1 MLITQ
6 EKIEMAAI
14 PVHPEIFKLLK
25 QAYSEKFG
33 GSPRSL
39 INRLNNAFKQE
50 IDSESEN
57 LIAERTIRSFF
68 NSLEPQKI
76 LEKNLNYF
84 CQVLLDQPSYQEAVR
99 KLTQTELVK
108 DWLAPYR
115 THLARKCG
123 TMRILD
129 MNEPITINNI
139 YVKFN
144 ILKNIQ
150 GRRQQTINLLLDGFD
165 SIPEESQSYKRL
177 SFSGNEKHIPALEA
191 VMRYRKLM
199 VLGKPGA
206 GKTTFLKYLAMNFST
221 EEESADKIIPVF
233 ISLRDVYDAQN
244 IQSLTNVVIKEFT
257 NRIPNS
263 EQQVREL
270 LQDGQCFILL
280 DGLDEVKLDKNKENV
295 YDVYREIDDLVN
307 QYPENR
313 FIITCR
319 TTASDYVFNDFTEVE
334 IADFE
339 RAEIEAF
346 ARNWFR
352 ERGEADTCD
361 VFLKKLENNEAVK
374 ELATNPL
381 LLTILCLTFEDTYD
395 FSLNRYAIYSDAVDT
410 LLKKWDASRRIER
423 QKSLNI
429 SRQRKINM
437 LSQIA
442 YHGLDHK
449 PPKVLWHQWEL
460 LEQIA
465 DFMRNINTDIDTQ
478 QVLKLIESNYGL
490 LIQQAKNI
498 YSFSHL
504 TFQEYFATEYVV
516 ENREKEFLNHFIE
529 KKLTAKQWREVFI
542 LITERLS
549 SADEFLKL
557 MFKCVNNIIKDSLG
571 LQNMLS
577 WLDRMTTASG
587 ISTSAWR
594 AYYLAIDLDVDLYIS
609 RDVEIER
616 IIFAKFATDMRN
628 FNKKRNQITSPQ
640 PRSLLISRL
649 AAIHALAEDMSN
661 DVTHEKYTSSFSERE
676 FSSKMLKIGEDM
688 QIDITE
694 KLNDAIEKAKEI
706 NDTLLTEALVAFQQ
720 QCPSSKCSA
729 SNWGKWAE
737 DLRQAM
743 LKYLDVGY
751 QVDLD
756 AQDIKLLYDYI
767 YANHLLLE
775 CISGENYC
783 SKELREQIVDNMLLP
798 TEKIPAPLL

>member
-1 MLITQ
+1 MLKTQ
-6 EKIEMAAI
+6 ELEMAAI

-33 GSPRSL
+33 SSPRSL
-39 INRLNNAFKQE
+39 INRLNNAFKEE
-50 IDSESEN
+50 IDTESEN

-68 NSLEPQKI
+68 NSTEPPKI

-84 CQVLLDQPSYQEAVR
+84 CQVLLEQSSYQEAVR
-99 KLTQTELVK
+99 QFAHTELVE
-108 DWLAPYR
+108 DWLAPYWNY
-115 THLARKCG
+115 LARKCS

-129 MNEPITINNI
+129 MNEPISINNI
-139 YVKFN
+139 YVKFQ

-150 GRRQQTINLLLDGFD
+150 GRRQQTINFLLDSLD
-165 SIPEESQSYKRL
+165 SYPQDNQSYRRL
-177 SFSGNEKHIPALEA
+177 PFSGNEMHISALEA
-191 VMRYRKLM
+191 VIRYRKLM

-221 EEESADKIIPVF
+221 GESEDKTVPVF
-233 ISLRDVYDAQN
+233 IRLRDIYDDEN
-244 IQSLTNVVIKEFT
+244 FGGLTNVVIKEFT
-257 NRIPNS
+257 DRIPNS
-263 EQQVREL
+263 EHKVREL
-270 LQDGQCFILL
+270 LQNGQCFILL
-280 DGLDEVKLDKNKENV
+280 DGLDEVKADKKNENI
-295 YDVYREIDDLVN
+295 YDIYKEIDNLVN
-307 QYPENR
+307 TFPENR

-352 ERGEADTCD
+352 ERGEPQTCD
-361 VFLKKLENNEAVK
+361 VFLKKLEENEAVK

-395 FSLNRYAIYSDAVDT
+395 FSLNRYAIYNDAVDT

-423 QKSLNI
+423 KWSLNI

-437 LSQIA
+437 FSQIA
-442 YHGLDHK
+442 FQGLDNK
-449 PPKVLWHQWEL
+449 PAKVLWHQWEL
-460 LEQIA
+460 LEQIS
-465 DFMRNINTDIDTQ
+465 DFMQNITADIDSQ

-504 TFQEYFATEYVV
+504 TFQEYFAAEYVV
-516 ENREKEFLNHFIE
+516 ENREPEFLKNFVE
-529 KKLTAKQWREVFI
+529 KNLTAKQWREVFI
-542 LITERLS
+542 LVTERLS

-557 MFKCVNNIIKDSLG
+557 MFRCVNNIVKDSQA

-587 ISTSAWR
+587 VGSSGWR

-609 RDVEIER
+609 NNLEIER
-616 IIFAKFATDMRN
+616 AIFASFATDIRN
-628 FNKKRNQITSPQ
+628 FNIKRRQLTPPQ

-649 AAIHALAEDMSN
+649 VAIHALAEDMSN
-661 DVTHEKYTSSFSERE
+661 DVTRQKYTSFNKKG
-676 FSSKMLKIGEDM
+676 FTSKMLKIGEDVEV
-688 QIDITE
+688 DIAE
-694 KLNDAIEKAKEI
+694 KLSEAIEKAQEI
-706 NDTLLTEALVAFQQ
+706 NNNLLTQALIDFQKR
-720 QCPSSKCSA
+720 CPSSTASA
-729 SNWGKWAE
+729 SNWQQWAE

-751 QVDLD
+751 KVDLD
-756 AQDIKLLYDYI
+756 AEDVKLLYDYI
-767 YANHLLLE
+767 YAHDLLLE

-783 SKELREQIVDNMLLP
+783 SKELREQIVDNLLLP
-798 TEKIPAPLL
+798 ADKIPAL

>member
-1 MLITQ
+1 MLKTQ
-6 EKIEMAAI
+6 ELEMAAI

-33 GSPRSL
+33 SSPRSL

-68 NSLEPQKI
+68 NSTEPPKT

-84 CQVLLDQPSYQEAVR
+84 CQVLLEQSSYQEAVR
-99 KLTQTELVK
+99 QFAHTDLAQ
-108 DWLAPYR
+108 DWLAPYWN
-115 THLARKCG
+115 HLARKCS

-129 MNEPITINNI
+129 MNEPVSINNI
-139 YVKFN
+139 YVKFQ

-165 SIPEESQSYKRL
+165 SIPEENPSYRRL
-177 SFSGNEKHIPALEA
+177 PFSGNETHIPALEA

-221 EEESADKIIPVF
+221 GESDDKIIP
-233 ISLRDVYDAQN
+233 IYIRLRDIYDEPFG
-244 IQSLTNVVIKEFT
+244 SLTNVVIKEFT

-263 EQQVREL
+263 ESKVREL
-270 LQDGQCFILL
+270 LHNGKCFILL
-280 DGLDEVKLDKNKENV
+280 DGLDEVKADKNNENI
-295 YDVYREIDDLVN
+295 YNIYREIDNLVN
-307 QYPENR
+307 TYPDNR
-313 FIITCR
+313 FIIICR

-346 ARNWFR
+346 ACNWFR
-352 ERGEADTCD
+352 ERGEAETCD
-361 VFLKKLENNEAVK
+361 VFLKKLQDNEAVK

-381 LLTILCLTFEDTYD
+381 LLTILCLTFENTYD
-395 FSLNRYAIYSDAVDT
+395 FSLNRYAIYNDAVDT

-423 QKSLNI
+423 RSSFNI

-437 LSQIA
+437 FSQIA
-442 YHGLDHK
+442 YQGLDNK
-449 PPKVLWHQWEL
+449 PSKVLWHQWEL
-460 LEQIA
+460 LEQIS
-465 DFMRNINTDIDTQ
+465 DFMQNITTEIDSQ
-478 QVLKLIESNYGL
+478 QILKLIESNYGL

-504 TFQEYFATEYVV
+504 TFQEYFAAEYVV
-516 ENREKEFLNHFIE
+516 ENREQEFLKNFVE
-529 KKLTAKQWREVFI
+529 KNLTAKQWREVFV
-542 LITERLS
+542 LVTERLS

-557 MFKCVNNIIKDSLG
+557 MFRCVNNIVKDSPA

-587 ISTSAWR
+587 VSSSGWR

-609 RDVEIER
+609 NNLEIER
-616 IIFAKFATDMRN
+616 AIFADFATDIRN
-628 FNKKRNQITSPQ
+628 FNIKRRQLTPPQ

-649 AAIHALAEDMSN
+649 VAIHALAEDMSN
-661 DVTHEKYTSSFSERE
+661 DVTRQKYTSFNKKD
-676 FSSKMLKIGEDM
+676 FTSKMLKIGEDVEV
-688 QIDITE
+688 DIAE
-694 KLNDAIEKAKEI
+694 KLSEAIEKAQEI
-706 NDTLLTEALVAFQQ
+706 NNNLLTEALINFQQ
-720 QCPSSKCSA
+720 RCPLSTASA
-729 SNWGKWAE
+729 SNWQQWAE
-737 DLRQAM
+737 DLRQVM

-756 AQDIKLLYDYI
+756 AEDVKLLYDYI
-767 YANHLLLE
+767 YANDLLLE
-775 CISGENYC
+775 CISGENYS

-798 TEKIPAPLL
+798 ANKL